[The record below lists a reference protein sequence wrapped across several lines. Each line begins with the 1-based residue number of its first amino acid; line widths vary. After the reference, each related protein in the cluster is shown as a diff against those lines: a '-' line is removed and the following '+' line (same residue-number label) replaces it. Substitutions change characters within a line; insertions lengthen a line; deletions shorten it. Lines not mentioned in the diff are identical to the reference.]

1 MFVSLTEMRSGFS
14 THFDFLHYQ
23 MYLSLTALLFIFKR
37 DFNGACQQHSHNAI
51 YHWNFQKYSAKII
64 YTIID

>member
-37 DFNGACQQHSHNAI
+37 DFNRACQQHSHNASWGI
-51 YHWNFQKYSAKII
+51 PK
-64 YTIID
+64 